1 MRKIFTIALLLFFQI
16 TSQFGQADIA
26 EARTY
31 AEGLGVTVTGIV
43 TNDDELGPI
52 RYIQDA
58 SGGIPFYDPAVA
70 DLLNPGDEVTV
81 TGEIGFFNGLIQVVS
96 VVSHTINSTG
106 NPLPTSQVV
115 TPNQLDGT
123 TEAEIVTINNV
134 IFTDAGSGSQFTGNT
149 TFGFMA
155 NGEIAVIY
163 VRTGSPLVGFTIP
176 ETPVNLTG
184 IVSQFNGTYQVLPR
198 GEADL
203 DGNFVDNIKQTNITK
218 TNFDISWE
226 SNFAGSSNLKYG
238 IDPTDLSQEINNAGS
253 TTSHSVS
260 LTGLDAATFYYV
272 QVSTENGMDAAQSA
286 IRVFST
292 ESNSTG
298 EMKIIF
304 NRAVDNSFSTGVD
317 AVYLPGSAIVN
328 EIVGYI
334 DNAQTSVDMCVY
346 NINQLSIVV
355 ALNAAIT
362 RGVIVRY
369 IANSGTTNSALDGSI
384 VPVEFPNLKLNG
396 SALMHNKFMI
406 VDQDSEDDSWVM
418 SGSMN
423 LTSNNI
429 SDDFNNILFI
439 QDQALAKSYTLEFN
453 EMWGGPDQAPNIF
466 SVKVGDQ
473 KTDNTPHNF
482 IIGGDLVESYFSPSD
497 NTTNAISSSLL
508 TAENDIQF
516 AVLSFTM
523 NDMRDALID
532 RNNNGVAVRGL
543 IESINDLGGDFDA
556 LVAAGVNVKAH
567 PETYDIHHK
576 YAIVDANDTSS
587 DPQVVT
593 GSHNWSA
600 GAESSND
607 ENTLIIHSP
616 IVANIFLQE
625 FEARWNGLLESVK
638 GVKSIPGFEAQILPN
653 PVQEIATIQMD
664 LEKSSDVVMTLWTID
679 GQQLQ
684 SRILRKVNGK
694 ELVEINVNNYPSGNY
709 LLTFQ
714 IGNAITAK
722 QMVIQ
727 K

>member
-1 MRKIFTIALLLFFQI
+1 MRKIFVITLLLFFQI
-16 TSQFGQADIA
+16 TSQFAQTDIA
-26 EARTY
+26 DARTY

-58 SGGIPFYDPAVA
+58 TGGIPFYDPTIA
-70 DLLNPGDEVTV
+70 DLLNTGDEVTV
-81 TGEIGFFNGLIQVVS
+81 TGEIGFFNGLKQVVS
-96 VVSHTINSTG
+96 VVDYTINSTG
-106 NPLPTSQVV
+106 NALPASQLV
-115 TPNQLDGT
+115 TPNQLNEN

-134 IFTDAGSGSQFTGNT
+134 VFSDGGGGSQFTGNT
-149 TFGFMA
+149 TFGFTS
-155 NGEIAVIY
+155 NGEAAVIY

-176 ETPVNLTG
+176 QTPINLTG
-184 IVSQFNGTYQVLPR
+184 IVSQYNGTYQVLPR
-198 GEADL
+198 GEADI
-203 DGNFVDNIKQTNITK
+203 DGNFVDNIKQANITK
-218 TNFDISWE
+218 TSFDISWE
-226 SNFAGSSNLKYG
+226 SNFAGSSNLKFG
-238 IDPTDLSQEINNAGS
+238 TDPTNLTQEINNGGS
-253 TTSHSVS
+253 TTFHSIS
-260 LTGLDAATFYYV
+260 LTGLDATTFYYV
-272 QVSTENGMDAAQSA
+272 QVSTENGTNQAQSA
-286 IRVFST
+286 IRIFST

-298 EMKIIF
+298 EMKIFF
-304 NRAVDNSFSTGVD
+304 NRAVDNSVSTGVD
-317 AVYLPGSAIVN
+317 AIYKPGSEIIGEIVN
-328 EIVGYI
+328 LI

-362 RGVIVRY
+362 RGVVVRY
-369 IANSGTTNSALDGSI
+369 IANSGTLNSALDGSI

-406 VDQDSEDDSWVM
+406 IDQDSEDGSWVM

-423 LTSNNI
+423 MTSNNI
-429 SDDFNNILFI
+429 SDDFNNILFV
-439 QDQALAKSYTLEFN
+439 QDQSLAKSYTLEFN
-453 EMWGGPDQAPNIF
+453 EMWGGDGPSPNIF

-497 NTTNAISSSLL
+497 NTTNAIAGSLL
-508 TAENDIQF
+508 TADNDVQF

-523 NDMRDALID
+523 NDMRDALIN
-532 RNNNGVAVRGL
+532 RNNNGVDVRGL
-543 IESINDLGGDFDA
+543 IENINDIGGDYDA

-576 YAIVDANDTSS
+576 YAIIDANDPAS

-600 GAESSND
+600 GAENSND

-625 FEARWNGLLESVK
+625 FEARWDGLLESVK
-638 GVKSIPGFEAQILPN
+638 GVESIPGFDVQILPN
-653 PVQEIATIQMD
+653 PVQNIATIQMD
-664 LEKSSDVVMTLWTID
+664 SEKTNDVVLTLWTID

-694 ELVEINVNNYPSGNY
+694 ELVEIDVNNYPSGNY
-709 LLTFQ
+709 LVTFQ
-714 IGNAITAK
+714 VGNAITAK
-722 QMVIQ
+722 KMVIQ
-727 K
+727 N

>member
-1 MRKIFTIALLLFFQI
+1 MRKIFAITLLLFFQI
-16 TSQFGQADIA
+16 TSSFAQADIA

-58 SGGIPFYDPAVA
+58 TGGIPFYDPDIA

-81 TGEIGFFNGLIQVVS
+81 TGEIGFFNGLKQVVN

-106 NPLPTSQVV
+106 NALPATQLI
-115 TPNQLDGT
+115 TPNQLNDD
-123 TEAEIVTINNV
+123 TEAEIVSINNV
-134 IFTDAGSGSQFTGNT
+134 VFTDGGGGSQFTGNT
-149 TFGFMA
+149 TFGFSA
-155 NGEIAVIY
+155 NGEIAVTY

-184 IVSQFNGTYQVLPR
+184 IVSQFNGIYQILAR
-198 GEADL
+198 GEADI
-203 DGNFVDNIKQTNITK
+203 DGNFVDKIEQTNITK
-218 TNFDISWE
+218 NSFDISWE

-238 IDPTDLSQEINNAGS
+238 TDPTNLSQEINNAGS
-253 TTSHSVS
+253 TLAHSAS
-260 LTGLDAATFYYV
+260 LTGLDPATFYYV
-272 QVSTENGMDAAQSA
+272 QVSTENGADAAQSA
-286 IRVFST
+286 VRVFST

-298 EMKIIF
+298 EMKIYF

-317 AVYLPGSAIVN
+317 AIYKPGAQIIG
-328 EIVGYI
+328 EIVGHI

-346 NINQLSIVV
+346 NINNLSIVV

-369 IANSGTTNSALDGSI
+369 IANSGTLNSALDGSI

-406 VDQDSEDDSWVM
+406 VDQDSEDNSWVM

-439 QDQALAKSYTLEFN
+439 QDQSLAKAYTLEFN
-453 EMWGGPDQAPNIF
+453 EMWGGDGPSPSVF
-466 SVKVGDQ
+466 TVKVGDQ
-473 KTDNTPHNF
+473 KEDNTPHNF

-497 NTTNAISSSLL
+497 NTTNAISGSLL
-508 TAENDIQF
+508 TADNDIQF

-532 RNNNGVAVRGL
+532 RDNNGVAVRGL
-543 IESINDLGGDFDA
+543 IESINDLGGDYDA

-576 YAIVDANDTSS
+576 YAIVDANDPSS

-625 FEARWNGLLESVK
+625 FEARWDGLLESVK
-638 GVKSIPGFEAQILPN
+638 GVKSIPGFEVLILPN
-653 PVQEIATIQMD
+653 PVQDIATIQMD
-664 LEKSSDVVMTLWTID
+664 SERTNDVVLTLWTMD

-684 SRILRKVNGK
+684 SRILRKMNGK

>member
-1 MRKIFTIALLLFFQI
+1 MRKIFTITFLLFFQI
-16 TSQFGQADIA
+16 TSQFAQADIA

-43 TNDDELGPI
+43 TNDDEFGPI

-58 SGGIPFYDPAVA
+58 TGGIPFYDPTIAA
-70 DLLNPGDEVTV
+70 LLNPGDEVTV
-81 TGEIGFFNGLIQVVS
+81 TGEIGFFNGLKQVVS

-106 NPLPTSQVV
+106 NPLPTPQVI
-115 TPNQLDGT
+115 TPNQLSED
-123 TEAEIVTINNV
+123 TEAELVTINNV
-134 IFTDAGSGSQFTGNT
+134 VFTDGGGGAQFTGNT
-149 TFGFMA
+149 TFGFTA
-155 NGEIAVIY
+155 NGEAAVIY
-163 VRTGSPLVGFTIP
+163 VRTGNPLVGFTIP
-176 ETPVNLTG
+176 ETPINLTG

-198 GEADL
+198 TEADF

-218 TNFDISWE
+218 NSFDISWE

-238 IDPTDLSQEINNAGS
+238 TDPMNLTQEINNGGS
-253 TTSHSVS
+253 TTTHSVS
-260 LTGLDAATFYYV
+260 LTGLNAATFYYV
-272 QVSTENGMDAAQSA
+272 QVSTENGTDEAQSA
-286 IRVFST
+286 VRVFST

-317 AVYLPGSAIVN
+317 AVYQPGSAIID
-328 EIVGYI
+328 EIVSYI

-362 RGVIVRY
+362 RGVTVRY
-369 IANSGTTNSALDGSI
+369 IANSGTLNSALDGSI

-406 VDQDSEDDSWVM
+406 VDQDSENDSWVM

-423 LTSNNI
+423 MTSNNI

-439 QDQALAKSYTLEFN
+439 QDQSLAKAYTLEFN
-453 EMWGGPDQAPNIF
+453 EMWGGDGPDPNIF
-466 SVKVGDQ
+466 SVKIGDQ
-473 KTDNTPHNF
+473 KADNTPHNF

-497 NTTNAISSSLL
+497 NTTNAISGSLL
-508 TAENDIQF
+508 TADNDIQF

-532 RNNNGVAVRGL
+532 RDNNGVAVRGL
-543 IESINDLGGDFDA
+543 IENINDIGGDFDA

-567 PETYDIHHK
+567 PEQYDIHHK
-576 YAIVDANDTSS
+576 YAIVDANDPSS

-616 IVANIFLQE
+616 TVANIFLQE
-625 FEARWNGLLESVK
+625 FEARWDGLLESVK
-638 GVKSIPGFEAQILPN
+638 GVKSIPGFEAKILPN
-653 PVQEIATIQMD
+653 PVQDIATIQMD
-664 LEKSSDVVMTLWTID
+664 SEKTNDVVMTLWTID

-684 SRILRKVNGK
+684 SRILRKMNGK
-694 ELVEINVNNYPSGNY
+694 ELVEINVNSYPNGNY
-709 LLTFQ
+709 ILSFQ

-722 QMVIQ
+722 QMIIQ

>member
-1 MRKIFTIALLLFFQI
+1 MRKIFVITLLLFFQI
-16 TSQFGQADIA
+16 TSQFAQTDIA
-26 EARTY
+26 DARTY

-58 SGGIPFYDPAVA
+58 TGGIPFYDPTIA
-70 DLLNPGDEVTV
+70 DLLNTGDEVTV
-81 TGEIGFFNGLIQVVS
+81 TGEIGFFNGLKQVVS
-96 VVSHTINSTG
+96 VVDYTINSTG
-106 NPLPTSQVV
+106 NALPASQLV
-115 TPNQLDGT
+115 TPNQLNEN

-134 IFTDAGSGSQFTGNT
+134 VFSDGGGGSQFTGNT
-149 TFGFMA
+149 TFGFTS
-155 NGEIAVIY
+155 NGEAAVIY

-176 ETPVNLTG
+176 QTPINLTG
-184 IVSQFNGTYQVLPR
+184 IVSQYNGTYQVLPR
-198 GEADL
+198 GEADI
-203 DGNFVDNIKQTNITK
+203 DGNFVDNIKQANITK
-218 TNFDISWE
+218 TSFDISWE
-226 SNFAGSSNLKYG
+226 SNFAGSSNLKFG
-238 IDPTDLSQEINNAGS
+238 TDPTNLTQEINNGGS
-253 TTSHSVS
+253 TTFHSIS
-260 LTGLDAATFYYV
+260 LTGLDATTFYYV
-272 QVSTENGMDAAQSA
+272 QVSTENGTNQAQSA
-286 IRVFST
+286 IRIFST

-298 EMKIIF
+298 EMKIFF
-304 NRAVDNSFSTGVD
+304 NRAVDNSVSTGVD
-317 AVYLPGSAIVN
+317 AIYKPGSEIIGEIVN
-328 EIVGYI
+328 LI

-362 RGVIVRY
+362 RGVVVRY
-369 IANSGTTNSALDGSI
+369 IANSGTLNSALDGSI

-406 VDQDSEDDSWVM
+406 IDQDSEDGSWVM

-423 LTSNNI
+423 MTSNNI
-429 SDDFNNILFI
+429 SDDFNNILFV
-439 QDQALAKSYTLEFN
+439 QDQSLAKSYTLEFN
-453 EMWGGPDQAPNIF
+453 EMWGGDGPSPNIF

-497 NTTNAISSSLL
+497 NTTNAIAGSLL
-508 TAENDIQF
+508 TADNDVQF

-523 NDMRDALID
+523 NDMRDALIN
-532 RNNNGVAVRGL
+532 RNNNGVDVRGL
-543 IESINDLGGDFDA
+543 IENINDIGGDYDA

-576 YAIVDANDTSS
+576 YAIIDANDPAS

-600 GAESSND
+600 GAENSND

-625 FEARWNGLLESVK
+625 FEARWDGLLERVK
-638 GVKSIPGFEAQILPN
+638 GVESIPGFDVQILPN
-653 PVQEIATIQMD
+653 PVQNIATIQMD
-664 LEKSSDVVMTLWTID
+664 SEKTNDVVLTLWTID

-694 ELVEINVNNYPSGNY
+694 ELVEIDVNNYPSGNY
-709 LLTFQ
+709 LVTFQ
-714 IGNAITAK
+714 VGNAITAK

-727 K
+727 N

>member
-1 MRKIFTIALLLFFQI
+1 MRKIFVITLLLFFQI
-16 TSQFGQADIA
+16 TSQFAQTDIA
-26 EARTY
+26 DARTY

-58 SGGIPFYDPAVA
+58 TGGIPFYDPTIA
-70 DLLNPGDEVTV
+70 DLLNTGDEVTV
-81 TGEIGFFNGLIQVVS
+81 IGEIGFFNGLKQVVS
-96 VVSHTINSTG
+96 VVDYTINSTG
-106 NPLPTSQVV
+106 NALPASQLV
-115 TPNQLDGT
+115 TPNQLNEN

-134 IFTDAGSGSQFTGNT
+134 VFSDGGGGSQFTGNT
-149 TFGFMA
+149 TFGFTS
-155 NGEIAVIY
+155 NGEAAVIY

-176 ETPVNLTG
+176 QTPINLTG
-184 IVSQFNGTYQVLPR
+184 IVSQYNGTYQVLPR
-198 GEADL
+198 GEADI
-203 DGNFVDNIKQTNITK
+203 DGNFVDNIKQANITK
-218 TNFDISWE
+218 TSFDISWE
-226 SNFAGSSNLKYG
+226 SNFAGSSNLKFG
-238 IDPTDLSQEINNAGS
+238 TDPTNLTQEINNGGS
-253 TTSHSVS
+253 TTFHSIS
-260 LTGLDAATFYYV
+260 LTGLDATTFYYV
-272 QVSTENGMDAAQSA
+272 QVSTENGTNQAQSA
-286 IRVFST
+286 IRIFST

-298 EMKIIF
+298 EMKIFF
-304 NRAVDNSFSTGVD
+304 NRAVDNSVSTGVD
-317 AVYLPGSAIVN
+317 AIYKPGSEIIGEIVN
-328 EIVGYI
+328 LI

-362 RGVIVRY
+362 RGVVVRY
-369 IANSGTTNSALDGSI
+369 IANSGTLNSALDGSI

-406 VDQDSEDDSWVM
+406 IDQDSEDGSWVM

-423 LTSNNI
+423 MTSNNI
-429 SDDFNNILFI
+429 SDDFNNILFV
-439 QDQALAKSYTLEFN
+439 QDQSLAKSYTLEFN
-453 EMWGGPDQAPNIF
+453 EMWGGDGPSPNIF

-497 NTTNAISSSLL
+497 NTTNAIAGSLL
-508 TAENDIQF
+508 TADNDVQF

-523 NDMRDALID
+523 NDMRDALIN
-532 RNNNGVAVRGL
+532 RNNNGVDVRGL
-543 IESINDLGGDFDA
+543 IENINDIGGDYDV

-576 YAIVDANDTSS
+576 YAIIDANDPAS

-600 GAESSND
+600 GAENSND

-625 FEARWNGLLESVK
+625 FEARWDGLLESVK
-638 GVKSIPGFEAQILPN
+638 GVESIPGFDVQILPN
-653 PVQEIATIQMD
+653 PVQNIATIQMD
-664 LEKSSDVVMTLWTID
+664 SEKTNDVVLTLWTID

-694 ELVEINVNNYPSGNY
+694 ELVEIDVNNYPSGNY
-709 LLTFQ
+709 LVTFQ
-714 IGNAITAK
+714 VGNAITAK

-727 K
+727 N

>member
-1 MRKIFTIALLLFFQI
+1 M
-16 TSQFGQADIA
+16 
-26 EARTY
+26 
-31 AEGLGVTVTGIV
+31 
-43 TNDDELGPI
+43 PI
-52 RYIQDA
+52 
-58 SGGIPFYDPAVA
+58 
-70 DLLNPGDEVTV
+70 
-81 TGEIGFFNGLIQVVS
+81 
-96 VVSHTINSTG
+96 
-106 NPLPTSQVV
+106 
-115 TPNQLDGT
+115 
-123 TEAEIVTINNV
+123 
-134 IFTDAGSGSQFTGNT
+134 
-149 TFGFMA
+149 
-155 NGEIAVIY
+155 
-163 VRTGSPLVGFTIP
+163 
-176 ETPVNLTG
+176 
-184 IVSQFNGTYQVLPR
+184 
-198 GEADL
+198 
-203 DGNFVDNIKQTNITK
+203 
-218 TNFDISWE
+218 
-226 SNFAGSSNLKYG
+226 
-238 IDPTDLSQEINNAGS
+238 
-253 TTSHSVS
+253 
-260 LTGLDAATFYYV
+260 
-272 QVSTENGMDAAQSA
+272 
-286 IRVFST
+286 
-292 ESNSTG
+292 
-298 EMKIIF
+298 
-304 NRAVDNSFSTGVD
+304 
-317 AVYLPGSAIVN
+317 
-328 EIVGYI
+328 
-334 DNAQTSVDMCVY
+334 
-346 NINQLSIVV
+346 
-355 ALNAAIT
+355 
-362 RGVIVRY
+362 
-369 IANSGTTNSALDGSI
+369 
-384 VPVEFPNLKLNG
+384 EFPNLKLNG

-406 VDQDSEDDSWVM
+406 VDQDSENDSWVM

-453 EMWGGPDQAPNIF
+453 EMWGGDGPSPSIF
-466 SVKVGDQ
+466 TVKVGDQ
-473 KTDNTPHNF
+473 KADNTPHNF

-497 NTTNAISSSLL
+497 NTTNAIAGSLL
-508 TAENDIQF
+508 TADNDIQF

-576 YAIVDANDTSS
+576 YAIVDANDPSS

-625 FEARWNGLLESVK
+625 FEARWDGLLESVK
-638 GVKSIPGFEAQILPN
+638 GVKSIPGFEVLILPN
-653 PVQEIATIQMD
+653 PVQDIATIQMD
-664 LEKSSDVVMTLWTID
+664 SERTNDVVLTLWTMD

-684 SRILRKVNGK
+684 SRILRKMNGK

>member
-1 MRKIFTIALLLFFQI
+1 MRKIFVITLLLFFQI
-16 TSQFGQADIA
+16 TSQFAQTDIA
-26 EARTY
+26 DARTY

-58 SGGIPFYDPAVA
+58 TGGIPFYDPTIA
-70 DLLNPGDEVTV
+70 DLLNTGDEVTV
-81 TGEIGFFNGLIQVVS
+81 IGEIGFFNGLKQVVS
-96 VVSHTINSTG
+96 VVDYTINSTG
-106 NPLPTSQVV
+106 NALPASQLV
-115 TPNQLDGT
+115 TPNQLNEN

-134 IFTDAGSGSQFTGNT
+134 VFSDGGGGSQFTGNT
-149 TFGFMA
+149 TFGFTS
-155 NGEIAVIY
+155 NGEAAVIY

-176 ETPVNLTG
+176 QTPINLTG
-184 IVSQFNGTYQVLPR
+184 IVSQYNGTYQVLPR
-198 GEADL
+198 GEADI
-203 DGNFVDNIKQTNITK
+203 DGNFVDNIKQANITK
-218 TNFDISWE
+218 TSFDISWE
-226 SNFAGSSNLKYG
+226 SNFAGSSNLKFG
-238 IDPTDLSQEINNAGS
+238 TDPTNLTQEINNGGS
-253 TTSHSVS
+253 TTFHSIS
-260 LTGLDAATFYYV
+260 LTGLDATTFYYV
-272 QVSTENGMDAAQSA
+272 QVSTENGTNQAQSA
-286 IRVFST
+286 IRIFST

-298 EMKIIF
+298 EMKIFF
-304 NRAVDNSFSTGVD
+304 NRAVDNSVSTGVD
-317 AVYLPGSAIVN
+317 AIYKPGSEIIGEIVN
-328 EIVGYI
+328 LI

-362 RGVIVRY
+362 RGVVVRY
-369 IANSGTTNSALDGSI
+369 IANSGTLNSALDGSI

-406 VDQDSEDDSWVM
+406 IDQDSEDGSWVM

-423 LTSNNI
+423 MTSNNI
-429 SDDFNNILFI
+429 SDDFNNILFV
-439 QDQALAKSYTLEFN
+439 QDQSLAKSYTLEFN
-453 EMWGGPDQAPNIF
+453 EMWGGDGPSPNIF

-497 NTTNAISSSLL
+497 NTTNAIAGSLL
-508 TAENDIQF
+508 TADNDVQF

-523 NDMRDALID
+523 NDMRDALIN
-532 RNNNGVAVRGL
+532 RNNNGVDVRGL
-543 IESINDLGGDFDA
+543 IENINDIGGDYDV

-576 YAIVDANDTSS
+576 YAIIDANDPAS

-600 GAESSND
+600 GAENSND

-625 FEARWNGLLESVK
+625 FEARWDGLLESVK
-638 GVKSIPGFEAQILPN
+638 GVESIPGFDVQILPN
-653 PVQEIATIQMD
+653 PVQNIATIQMD
-664 LEKSSDVVMTLWTID
+664 SEKTNDVVLTLWTID

-684 SRILRKVNGK
+684 CRILRKVNGK
-694 ELVEINVNNYPSGNY
+694 ELVEIDVNNYPSGNY
-709 LLTFQ
+709 LVTFQ
-714 IGNAITAK
+714 VGNAITAK

-727 K
+727 N

>member
-1 MRKIFTIALLLFFQI
+1 MRKIFAITLLLFFQI

-31 AEGLGVTVTGIV
+31 AEGFGVTVTGIV
-43 TNDDELGPI
+43 TNDAELGPI

-58 SGGIPFYDPAVA
+58 SAGIPFYDPAIA

-106 NPLPTSQVV
+106 NPLPTPQVV

-123 TEAEIVTINNV
+123 TEAELVTINNV
-134 IFTDAGSGSQFTGNT
+134 VFTDGGSGSQFTGNT
-149 TFGFMA
+149 TFGFTS
-155 NGEIAVIY
+155 NGEAAVIY

-176 ETPVNLTG
+176 ETPINLTG
-184 IVSQFNGTYQVLPR
+184 IVSQFNGTYQVLAR
-198 GEADL
+198 TEADF
-203 DGNFVDNIKQTNITK
+203 DGKFIDNIKQTNIT
-218 TNFDISWE
+218 TSGFDISWE

-238 IDPTDLSQEINNAGS
+238 TDPANLTQEINNPGS
-253 TTSHSVS
+253 TTSHAIS
-260 LTGLDAATFYYV
+260 LTGLDATTFYYV
-272 QVSTENGMDAAQSA
+272 QVNTENGIDAAQSA

-298 EMKIIF
+298 EMKIYF

-317 AVYLPGSAIVN
+317 AIYKPGSQIVS
-328 EIVGYI
+328 EIRDYI
-334 DNAQTSVDMCVY
+334 NNAQSTIDVAVY
-346 NINQLSIVV
+346 NINDLSIVV
-355 ALNAAIT
+355 ALNDAVA

-369 IANSGTTNSALDGSI
+369 IANSGTTNSALDESI
-384 VPVEFPNLKLNG
+384 VPVNFPDIRLNG

-406 VDQDSEDDSWVM
+406 VDRDSEDNSWVM

-423 LTSNNI
+423 WTNNNI
-429 SDDFNNILFI
+429 NDDFNNILFI

-453 EMWGGPDQAPNIF
+453 EMWGGDGPTPNIF
-466 SVKVGDQ
+466 SILIGDQ
-473 KTDNTPHNF
+473 KKDNTPHNF

-497 NTTNAISSSLL
+497 NTTNAIAGSLL
-508 TAENDIQF
+508 SAENDIQF

-532 RNNNGVAVRGL
+532 RNNNGVFVRGL
-543 IESINDLGGDFDA
+543 IESINDLGGDYDA

-625 FEARWNGLLESVK
+625 FEARWDGLLESVK
-638 GVKSIPGFEAQILPN
+638 GVKSIPGFEVQILPN
-653 PVQEIATIQMD
+653 PVQDIATIQMD
-664 LEKSSDVVMTLWTID
+664 MEKTNDVVMTLWTMD

-694 ELVEINVNNYPSGNY
+694 EFEEINVAYYPSGNY
-709 LLTFQ
+709 ILSFQ

-722 QMVIQ
+722 QLIIQ

>member
-1 MRKIFTIALLLFFQI
+1 MRKIFTITLLLLFQI

-58 SGGIPFYDPAVA
+58 TGGIPFYDPTIA

-81 TGEIGFFNGLIQVVS
+81 TGEIGFFNGLKQVVS

-106 NPLPTSQVV
+106 NALPAAQVI
-115 TPNQLDGT
+115 TPNQLSED
-123 TEAEIVTINNV
+123 TEAELVTINNV
-134 IFTDAGSGSQFTGNT
+134 VFTDGGGGAQFTGNT
-149 TFGFMA
+149 TFGFTA
-155 NGEIAVIY
+155 NGEAAVIY
-163 VRTGSPLVGFTIP
+163 VRTGNPLVGFTIP
-176 ETPVNLTG
+176 ETPINLTG

-198 GEADL
+198 TEADF

-218 TNFDISWE
+218 NSFDISWE

-238 IDPTDLSQEINNAGS
+238 TDPTNLSQEINNAGS
-253 TTSHSVS
+253 TTTHAVS

-272 QVSTENGMDAAQSA
+272 QVSSENGTDEAQSA

-317 AVYLPGSAIVN
+317 AVYQPGAQIID
-328 EIVGYI
+328 EIVSYI

-355 ALNAAIT
+355 ALNAAVT
-362 RGVIVRY
+362 RGVTVRY
-369 IANSGTTNSALDGSI
+369 IANSGTLNSALDGSI

-406 VDQDSEDDSWVM
+406 VDQDSENGSWVM

-423 LTSNNI
+423 MTSNNI

-439 QDQALAKSYTLEFN
+439 QDQSLAKAYTLEFN
-453 EMWGGPDQAPNIF
+453 EMWGGDAPDPNIF

-473 KTDNTPHNF
+473 KADNTPHNF

-497 NTTNAISSSLL
+497 NTTNAISGSLL
-508 TAENDIQF
+508 SAENDIQF

-532 RNNNGVAVRGL
+532 RDNNGVLVRGL
-543 IESINDLGGDFDA
+543 IENINDIGGDFDA
-556 LVAAGVNVKAH
+556 LVAAGVDVKAH
-567 PETYDIHHK
+567 PEQYDIHHK
-576 YAIVDANDTSS
+576 YAIVDANDSSS

-625 FEARWNGLLESVK
+625 FEARWDGLLESVK

-653 PVQEIATIQMD
+653 PVQDIATIQMD
-664 LEKSSDVVMTLWTID
+664 SEKTNDVVMTLWTLN

-684 SRILRKVNGK
+684 SRILRKMNGK

>member
-1 MRKIFTIALLLFFQI
+1 MRKIFAITLLLFFQI
-16 TSQFGQADIA
+16 TSQFAQADIA

-43 TNDDELGPI
+43 TNDDEFGPI

-58 SGGIPFYDPAVA
+58 SAGIPFYDPAIA

-81 TGEIGFFNGLIQVVS
+81 TGEIGFFNGLIQVVN
-96 VVSHTINSTG
+96 VVSHSIISTG
-106 NPLPTSQVV
+106 NPLPTPQVI

-123 TEAEIVTINNV
+123 TEAELVTINNV
-134 IFTDAGSGSQFTGNT
+134 VFTDGGGGSQFTGNT
-149 TFGFMA
+149 TFGFTA
-155 NGEIAVIY
+155 NGEAAVIY
-163 VRTGSPLVGFTIP
+163 VRTGNPLVGFTIP
-176 ETPVNLTG
+176 ETPINLTG
-184 IVSQFNGTYQVLPR
+184 IVSQFNGTYQLLPR
-198 GEADL
+198 GESDF
-203 DGNFVDNIKQTNITK
+203 DGNFVDNIKQTSITK
-218 TNFDISWE
+218 NSFDISWE

-238 IDPTDLSQEINNAGS
+238 TDPTNLSQEINNAGS
-253 TTSHSVS
+253 VTSHSVS
-260 LTGLDAATFYYV
+260 LSGLDAGTFYYV
-272 QVSTENGMDAAQSA
+272 QVSTENGMDEAQSA
-286 IRVFST
+286 VRVYST

-298 EMKIIF
+298 EMKIFF
-304 NRAVDNSFSTGVD
+304 NRAVDNSVSTGVD
-317 AVYLPGSAIVN
+317 AEYKPGGEIIN
-328 EIVGYI
+328 EIVNLI

-362 RGVIVRY
+362 RGVTVRY
-369 IANSGTTNSALDGSI
+369 IANSGTLNSALDGSV

-406 VDQDSEDDSWVM
+406 IDQDSENDSWVM

-423 LTSNNI
+423 MTSNNI
-429 SDDFNNILFI
+429 NDDFNNILFI
-439 QDQALAKSYTLEFN
+439 QDQSLAKAYTLEFN
-453 EMWGGPDQAPNIF
+453 EMWGGDGPSPSIF
-466 SVKVGDQ
+466 SVKIGDQ
-473 KTDNTPHNF
+473 KADNTPHNF

-497 NTTNAISSSLL
+497 NTTNAITNSLL
-508 TAENDIQF
+508 TADNDIQF

-543 IESINDLGGDFDA
+543 IENINDIGGDYDA
-556 LVAAGVNVKAH
+556 LVAAGVDVKAH
-567 PETYDIHHK
+567 PEQYDIHHK

-625 FEARWNGLLESVK
+625 FEARWDGLLESVK
-638 GVKSIPGFEAQILPN
+638 GVKSIPGFEAKILPN

-664 LEKSSDVVMTLWTID
+664 LESTNDVVMTLWTMD

-694 ELVEINVNNYPSGNY
+694 EFEEMNVANYPNGNY
-709 LLTFQ
+709 ILSFQ

-722 QMVIQ
+722 QLVIQ

>member
-1 MRKIFTIALLLFFQI
+1 MRKIFVITLLLFFQI
-16 TSQFGQADIA
+16 TSQFAQTDIA
-26 EARTY
+26 DARTY

-58 SGGIPFYDPAVA
+58 TGGIPFYDPTIA
-70 DLLNPGDEVTV
+70 DLLNTGDEVTV
-81 TGEIGFFNGLIQVVS
+81 TGEIGFFNGLKQVVS
-96 VVSHTINSTG
+96 VVDYTINSTG
-106 NPLPTSQVV
+106 NALPASQLV
-115 TPNQLDGT
+115 TPNQLNEN

-134 IFTDAGSGSQFTGNT
+134 VFSDGGGGSQFTGNT
-149 TFGFMA
+149 TFCFTS
-155 NGEIAVIY
+155 NGEAAELY
-163 VRTGSPLVGFTIP
+163 VRTGSPLVWFTIP
-176 ETPVNLTG
+176 QTPINLTG
-184 IVSQFNGTYQVLPR
+184 IGSQYNGTYQVLPR
-198 GEADL
+198 GEADI
-203 DGNFVDNIKQTNITK
+203 DGNFVDNIKQANITK
-218 TNFDISWE
+218 TSFDISWE
-226 SNFAGSSNLKYG
+226 SNFAGSSNLKFG
-238 IDPTDLSQEINNAGS
+238 TDPTNLTQEINNGGS
-253 TTSHSVS
+253 TTFHSIS
-260 LTGLDAATFYYV
+260 LTGLDATTFYYV
-272 QVSTENGMDAAQSA
+272 QVSTENGTNQAQSA
-286 IRVFST
+286 IRIFST

-298 EMKIIF
+298 EMKIFF
-304 NRAVDNSFSTGVD
+304 NRAVDNSVSTGVD
-317 AVYLPGSAIVN
+317 AIYKPGSEIIGEIVN
-328 EIVGYI
+328 LI

-362 RGVIVRY
+362 RGVVVRY
-369 IANSGTTNSALDGSI
+369 IANSGTLNSALDGSI

-406 VDQDSEDDSWVM
+406 IDQDSEDGSWVM

-423 LTSNNI
+423 MTSNNI
-429 SDDFNNILFI
+429 SDDFNNILFV
-439 QDQALAKSYTLEFN
+439 QDQSLAKSYTLEFN
-453 EMWGGPDQAPNIF
+453 EMWGGDGPSPNIF

-497 NTTNAISSSLL
+497 NTTNAIAGSLL
-508 TAENDIQF
+508 TADNDVQF

-523 NDMRDALID
+523 NDMRDALIN
-532 RNNNGVAVRGL
+532 RNNNGVDVRGL
-543 IESINDLGGDFDA
+543 IENINDIGGDYDA

-576 YAIVDANDTSS
+576 YAIIDANDPAS

-600 GAESSND
+600 GAENSND

-625 FEARWNGLLESVK
+625 FEARWDGLLESVK
-638 GVKSIPGFEAQILPN
+638 GVESIPGFDVQILPN
-653 PVQEIATIQMD
+653 PVQNIATIQMD
-664 LEKSSDVVMTLWTID
+664 SEKTNDVVLTLWTID

-694 ELVEINVNNYPSGNY
+694 ELVEIDVNNYPSGNY
-709 LLTFQ
+709 LVTFQ
-714 IGNAITAK
+714 VGNAITAK

-727 K
+727 N

>member
-1 MRKIFTIALLLFFQI
+1 MRKIFVITLLLFFQI
-16 TSQFGQADIA
+16 TSQFAQTDIA
-26 EARTY
+26 DARTY

-58 SGGIPFYDPAVA
+58 TGGIPFYDPTIA
-70 DLLNPGDEVTV
+70 DLLNTGDEVTV
-81 TGEIGFFNGLIQVVS
+81 TGEIGFFNGLKQVVS
-96 VVSHTINSTG
+96 VVDYTINSTG
-106 NPLPTSQVV
+106 NALPASQLV
-115 TPNQLDGT
+115 TPNQLNEN

-134 IFTDAGSGSQFTGNT
+134 VFSDGGGGSQFTGNT
-149 TFGFMA
+149 TFGFTS
-155 NGEIAVIY
+155 NGEAAVIY

-176 ETPVNLTG
+176 QTPINLTG
-184 IVSQFNGTYQVLPR
+184 IVSQYNGTYQVLPR
-198 GEADL
+198 GEADI
-203 DGNFVDNIKQTNITK
+203 DGNFVDNIKQANITK
-218 TNFDISWE
+218 TSFDISWE
-226 SNFAGSSNLKYG
+226 SNFAGSSNLKFG
-238 IDPTDLSQEINNAGS
+238 TDPTNLTQEINNGGS
-253 TTSHSVS
+253 TTFHSIS
-260 LTGLDAATFYYV
+260 LTGLDATTFYYV
-272 QVSTENGMDAAQSA
+272 QVSTENGTNQAQSA
-286 IRVFST
+286 IRIFST

-298 EMKIIF
+298 EMKIFF
-304 NRAVDNSFSTGVD
+304 NRAVDNSVSTGVD
-317 AVYLPGSAIVN
+317 AIYKPGSEIIGEIVN
-328 EIVGYI
+328 LI

-362 RGVIVRY
+362 RGVVVRY
-369 IANSGTTNSALDGSI
+369 IANSGTLNSALDGSI

-406 VDQDSEDDSWVM
+406 IDQDSEDGSWVM

-423 LTSNNI
+423 MTSNNI
-429 SDDFNNILFI
+429 SDDFNNILFV
-439 QDQALAKSYTLEFN
+439 QDQSLAKSYTLEFN
-453 EMWGGPDQAPNIF
+453 EMWGGDGPSPNIF

-497 NTTNAISSSLL
+497 NTTNAIAGSLL
-508 TAENDIQF
+508 TADNDVQF

-523 NDMRDALID
+523 NDMRDALIN
-532 RNNNGVAVRGL
+532 RNNNGVDVRGL
-543 IESINDLGGDFDA
+543 IENINDIGGDYDA

-576 YAIVDANDTSS
+576 YAIIDANDPAS

-600 GAESSND
+600 GAENSND

-625 FEARWNGLLESVK
+625 FEARWDGLLESVK
-638 GVKSIPGFEAQILPN
+638 GVESIPGFDVQILPN
-653 PVQEIATIQMD
+653 PVQNIATIQMD
-664 LEKSSDVVMTLWTID
+664 SEKTNDVVLTLWTID

-694 ELVEINVNNYPSGNY
+694 ELVEIDVNNYPSGNY
-709 LLTFQ
+709 LVTFQ
-714 IGNAITAK
+714 VRNAITAK

-727 K
+727 N

>member
-1 MRKIFTIALLLFFQI
+1 MRKIFTIILLLFFQI
-16 TSQFGQADIA
+16 ISSFAQADIA
-26 EARTY
+26 DARTY

-58 SGGIPFYDPAVA
+58 TGGIPFYDPTIA

-81 TGEIGFFNGLIQVVS
+81 TGEIGFFNGLKQVVS

-106 NPLPTSQVV
+106 NALPAAQVI
-115 TPNQLDGT
+115 TPNQLNED

-134 IFTDAGSGSQFTGNT
+134 IFTDGGGGSQFTGNT
-149 TFGFMA
+149 TFGFTA
-155 NGEIAVIY
+155 NGEAAVIY

-184 IVSQFNGTYQVLPR
+184 IVSQFNGVFQVLAR
-198 GEADL
+198 GEADI

-218 TNFDISWE
+218 TSFNISWE
-226 SNFAGSSNLKYG
+226 SNFAGNSNLKYG
-238 IDPTDLSQEINNAGS
+238 TDPTNLSQEINNAGS
-253 TTSHSVS
+253 TTSHSIS
-260 LTGLDAATFYYV
+260 LTGLDATTFYYV
-272 QVSTENGMDAAQSA
+272 QVNTENGIDEAQSA

-298 EMKIIF
+298 ETRIYF
-304 NRAVDNSFSTGVD
+304 NRAIDNSFSTGVD
-317 AVYLPGSAIVN
+317 ATYKSGSQIVS
-328 EIVGYI
+328 EIRNYI
-334 DNAQTSVDMCVY
+334 NSAQSTIDVAVY
-346 NINQLSIVV
+346 NINDLSIVV
-355 ALNAAIT
+355 ALNDAVA

-369 IANSGTTNSALDGSI
+369 IADSGTTNSALDESI
-384 VPVEFPNLKLNG
+384 VSVDFPNIRLNS

-406 VDQDSEDDSWVM
+406 VDRDSEDDSWVM

-423 LTSNNI
+423 WTNNNI
-429 SDDFNNILFI
+429 NDDFNNILFI
-439 QDQALAKSYTLEFN
+439 QDQALANSYTLEFN
-453 EMWGGPDQAPNIF
+453 EMWGGDGPTPNIF
-466 SVKVGDQ
+466 SILIGDQ
-473 KTDNTPHNF
+473 KKDNTPHNF

-508 TAENDIQF
+508 TADNDIQF

-556 LVAAGVNVKAH
+556 LVAAGVDVKAH

-576 YAIVDANDTSS
+576 YAIIDANDTSS

-625 FEARWNGLLESVK
+625 FEARFAGLLESVK
-638 GVKSIPGFEAQILPN
+638 GVKSIPGFEVLVLPN

-664 LEKSSDVVMTLWTID
+664 LENTNDVVMTLWTLD

-694 ELVEINVNNYPSGNY
+694 KLVEMNVVNYPNGNY
-709 LLTFQ
+709 VLSFQ
-714 IGNAITAK
+714 VGNAITAK
-722 QMVIQ
+722 QMIIQ

>member
-1 MRKIFTIALLLFFQI
+1 MRKIFAITFLLIFQI
-16 TSQFGQADIA
+16 TSQFAQADIA
-26 EARTY
+26 DARTY

-43 TNDDELGPI
+43 TNDNELGPI

-58 SGGIPFYDPAVA
+58 SGGIPFYDPTIA

-106 NPLPTSQVV
+106 NPLPTPQVV

-123 TEAEIVTINNV
+123 TEAELVTINNV
-134 IFTDAGSGSQFTGNT
+134 EFTDGGGGSQFTGNT
-149 TFGFMA
+149 TFGFTA
-155 NGEIAVIY
+155 NGEAAVIY

-176 ETPVNLTG
+176 ETPINLTG

-198 GEADL
+198 GEADI
-203 DGNFVDNIKQTNITK
+203 DGNFVDNIKQANITK
-218 TNFDISWE
+218 TSFDISWE
-226 SNFAGSSNLKYG
+226 SNFSGSSNLKYG
-238 IDPTDLSQEINNAGS
+238 TDPTDLSQEINNAGL
-253 TTSHSVS
+253 TTSHSIS
-260 LTGLDAATFYYV
+260 LTGLDAGIFYYV
-272 QVSTENGMDAAQSA
+272 QVSTENGMDEAQSA

-298 EMKIIF
+298 EMKIFF
-304 NRAVDNSFSTGVD
+304 NRAVDNSVSTGVD
-317 AVYLPGSAIVN
+317 AEYRTGAQIVN
-328 EIVGYI
+328 EIVSHI

-362 RGVIVRY
+362 RGVVVRY
-369 IANSGTTNSALDGSI
+369 IANSGTLNSALDGSI

-406 VDQDSEDDSWVM
+406 VDQDSENESWVM

-423 LTSNNI
+423 MTSNNI

-439 QDQALAKSYTLEFN
+439 QDQALAKGYTLEFN
-453 EMWGGPDQAPNIF
+453 EMWGGPDQTPNIF

-497 NTTNAISSSLL
+497 NTTNAIAGSLL
-508 TAENDIQF
+508 TADNDVQF

-523 NDMRDALID
+523 NDMRDALIN
-532 RNNNGVAVRGL
+532 RNNNGVDVRGL
-543 IESINDLGGDFDA
+543 IENINDIGGDYDA

-576 YAIVDANDTSS
+576 YAIIDANDPAS

-600 GAESSND
+600 GAENSND

-625 FEARWNGLLESVK
+625 FEARWDGLLESVK
-638 GVKSIPGFEAQILPN
+638 GVESIPGFDVQILPN
-653 PVQEIATIQMD
+653 PVQNIATIQMD
-664 LEKSSDVVMTLWTID
+664 SEKTNDVVLTLWTID

-694 ELVEINVNNYPSGNY
+694 ELVEIDVNNYPSGNY
-709 LLTFQ
+709 LVTFQ
-714 IGNAITAK
+714 VGNAITAK

-727 K
+727 N

>member
-1 MRKIFTIALLLFFQI
+1 MRKIFVITLLLFFQI
-16 TSQFGQADIA
+16 TSQFAQTDIA
-26 EARTY
+26 DARTY

-58 SGGIPFYDPAVA
+58 TGGIPFYDPTIA
-70 DLLNPGDEVTV
+70 DLLNTGDEVTV
-81 TGEIGFFNGLIQVVS
+81 TGEIGFFNGLKQVVS
-96 VVSHTINSTG
+96 VVDYTINSTG
-106 NPLPTSQVV
+106 NALPASQLV
-115 TPNQLDGT
+115 TPNQLNEN

-134 IFTDAGSGSQFTGNT
+134 VFSDGGGGSQFTGNT
-149 TFGFMA
+149 TFGFTS
-155 NGEIAVIY
+155 NGEAAVIY

-176 ETPVNLTG
+176 QTPINLTG
-184 IVSQFNGTYQVLPR
+184 IVSQYNGTYQVLPR
-198 GEADL
+198 GEADI
-203 DGNFVDNIKQTNITK
+203 DGNFVDNIKQANITK
-218 TNFDISWE
+218 TSFDISWE
-226 SNFAGSSNLKYG
+226 SNFAGSSNLKFG
-238 IDPTDLSQEINNAGS
+238 TDPTNLTQEINNGGS
-253 TTSHSVS
+253 TTFHSIS
-260 LTGLDAATFYYV
+260 LTGLDATTFYYV
-272 QVSTENGMDAAQSA
+272 QVSTENGTNQAQSA
-286 IRVFST
+286 IRIFST

-298 EMKIIF
+298 EMKIFF
-304 NRAVDNSFSTGVD
+304 NRAVDNSVSTGVD
-317 AVYLPGSAIVN
+317 AIYKPGSEIIGEIVN
-328 EIVGYI
+328 LI

-362 RGVIVRY
+362 RGVVVRY
-369 IANSGTTNSALDGSI
+369 IANSGTLNSALDGSI

-406 VDQDSEDDSWVM
+406 IDQDSEDGSWVM

-423 LTSNNI
+423 MTSNNI
-429 SDDFNNILFI
+429 SDDFNNILFV
-439 QDQALAKSYTLEFN
+439 QDQSLAKSYTLEFN
-453 EMWGGPDQAPNIF
+453 EMWGGDGPSPNIF

-497 NTTNAISSSLL
+497 NTTNAIAGSLL
-508 TAENDIQF
+508 TADNDVQF

-523 NDMRDALID
+523 NDMRDALIN
-532 RNNNGVAVRGL
+532 RNNNGVDVRGL
-543 IESINDLGGDFDA
+543 IENINDIGGDYDA

-567 PETYDIHHK
+567 PETYDIQHK
-576 YAIVDANDTSS
+576 YAIIDANDPAS

-600 GAESSND
+600 GAENSND

-625 FEARWNGLLESVK
+625 FEARWDGLLESVK
-638 GVKSIPGFEAQILPN
+638 GVESIPGFDVQILPN
-653 PVQEIATIQMD
+653 PVQNIATIQMD
-664 LEKSSDVVMTLWTID
+664 SEKTNDVVLTLWTID

-694 ELVEINVNNYPSGNY
+694 ELVEIDVNNYPSGNY
-709 LLTFQ
+709 LVTFQ
-714 IGNAITAK
+714 VGNAITAK

-727 K
+727 N

>member
-1 MRKIFTIALLLFFQI
+1 MRKIFVITLLLFFQI
-16 TSQFGQADIA
+16 TSQFAQTDIA
-26 EARTY
+26 DARTY

-58 SGGIPFYDPAVA
+58 TGGIPFYDPTIA
-70 DLLNPGDEVTV
+70 DLLNTGDEVTV
-81 TGEIGFFNGLIQVVS
+81 TGEIGFFNGLKQVVS
-96 VVSHTINSTG
+96 VVDYTINSTG
-106 NPLPTSQVV
+106 NALPASQLV
-115 TPNQLDGT
+115 TPNQLNEN

-134 IFTDAGSGSQFTGNT
+134 VFSDGGGGSQFTGNT
-149 TFGFMA
+149 TFGFTS
-155 NGEIAVIY
+155 NGEAAVIY

-176 ETPVNLTG
+176 QTPINLTG
-184 IVSQFNGTYQVLPR
+184 IVSQYNGTYQVLPR
-198 GEADL
+198 GEADI
-203 DGNFVDNIKQTNITK
+203 DGNFVDNIKQANITK
-218 TNFDISWE
+218 TSFDISWE
-226 SNFAGSSNLKYG
+226 SNFAGSSNLKFG
-238 IDPTDLSQEINNAGS
+238 TDPTNLTQEINNGGS
-253 TTSHSVS
+253 TTFHSIS
-260 LTGLDAATFYYV
+260 LTGLDATTFYYV
-272 QVSTENGMDAAQSA
+272 QVSTENGTNQAQSA
-286 IRVFST
+286 IRIFST

-298 EMKIIF
+298 EMKIFF
-304 NRAVDNSFSTGVD
+304 NRAVDNSVSTGVD
-317 AVYLPGSAIVN
+317 AIYKPGSEIIGEIVN
-328 EIVGYI
+328 LI

-362 RGVIVRY
+362 RGVVVRY
-369 IANSGTTNSALDGSI
+369 IANSGTLNSALDGSI

-406 VDQDSEDDSWVM
+406 IDQDSEDGSWVM
-418 SGSMN
+418 SGYMN
-423 LTSNNI
+423 MTSNNI
-429 SDDFNNILFI
+429 SDDFNNILFV
-439 QDQALAKSYTLEFN
+439 QDQSLAKSYTLEFN
-453 EMWGGPDQAPNIF
+453 EMWGGDGPSPNIF

-497 NTTNAISSSLL
+497 NTTNAIAGSLL
-508 TAENDIQF
+508 TADNDVQF

-523 NDMRDALID
+523 NDMRDALIN
-532 RNNNGVAVRGL
+532 RNNNGVDVRGL
-543 IESINDLGGDFDA
+543 IENINDIGGDYDA

-576 YAIVDANDTSS
+576 YAIIDANDPAS

-600 GAESSND
+600 GAENSND

-625 FEARWNGLLESVK
+625 FEARWDGLLESVK
-638 GVKSIPGFEAQILPN
+638 GVESIPGFDVQILPN
-653 PVQEIATIQMD
+653 PVQNIATIQMD
-664 LEKSSDVVMTLWTID
+664 SEKTNDVVLTLWTID

-694 ELVEINVNNYPSGNY
+694 ELVEIDVNNYPSGNY
-709 LLTFQ
+709 LVTFQ
-714 IGNAITAK
+714 VGNAITAK

-727 K
+727 N

>member
-1 MRKIFTIALLLFFQI
+1 MRKIFVITLLLFFQI
-16 TSQFGQADIA
+16 TSQFAQTDIA
-26 EARTY
+26 DARTY

-58 SGGIPFYDPAVA
+58 TGGIPFYDPTIA
-70 DLLNPGDEVTV
+70 DLLNTGDEVTV
-81 TGEIGFFNGLIQVVS
+81 TGEIGFFNGLKQVVS
-96 VVSHTINSTG
+96 VVDYTINSTG
-106 NPLPTSQVV
+106 NALPASQLV
-115 TPNQLDGT
+115 TPNQLNEN

-134 IFTDAGSGSQFTGNT
+134 VFSDGGGGSQFTGNT
-149 TFGFMA
+149 TFGFTS
-155 NGEIAVIY
+155 NGEAAVIY

-176 ETPVNLTG
+176 QTPINLTG
-184 IVSQFNGTYQVLPR
+184 IVSQYNGTYQVLPR
-198 GEADL
+198 GEVDI
-203 DGNFVDNIKQTNITK
+203 DGNFVDNIKQANITK
-218 TNFDISWE
+218 TSFDISWE
-226 SNFAGSSNLKYG
+226 SNFAGSSNLKFG
-238 IDPTDLSQEINNAGS
+238 TDPTNLTQEINNGGS
-253 TTSHSVS
+253 TTFHSIS
-260 LTGLDAATFYYV
+260 LTGLDATTFYYV
-272 QVSTENGMDAAQSA
+272 QVSTENGTNQAQSA
-286 IRVFST
+286 IRIFST

-298 EMKIIF
+298 EMKIFF
-304 NRAVDNSFSTGVD
+304 NRAVDNSVSTGVD
-317 AVYLPGSAIVN
+317 AIYKPGSEIIGEIVN
-328 EIVGYI
+328 LI

-362 RGVIVRY
+362 RGVVVRY
-369 IANSGTTNSALDGSI
+369 IANSGTLNSALDGSI

-406 VDQDSEDDSWVM
+406 IDQDSEDGSWVM

-423 LTSNNI
+423 MTSNNI
-429 SDDFNNILFI
+429 SDDFNNILFV
-439 QDQALAKSYTLEFN
+439 QDQSLAKSYTLEFN
-453 EMWGGPDQAPNIF
+453 EMWGGDGPSPNIF

-497 NTTNAISSSLL
+497 NTTNAIAGSLL
-508 TAENDIQF
+508 TADNDVQF

-523 NDMRDALID
+523 NDMRDALIN
-532 RNNNGVAVRGL
+532 RNNNGVDVRGL
-543 IESINDLGGDFDA
+543 IENINDIGGDYDA

-576 YAIVDANDTSS
+576 YAIIDANDPAS

-600 GAESSND
+600 GAENSND

-625 FEARWNGLLESVK
+625 FEARWDGLLESVK
-638 GVKSIPGFEAQILPN
+638 GVESIPGFDVQILPN
-653 PVQEIATIQMD
+653 PVQNIATIQMD
-664 LEKSSDVVMTLWTID
+664 SEKTNDVVLTLWTID

-694 ELVEINVNNYPSGNY
+694 ELVEIDVNNYPSGNY
-709 LLTFQ
+709 LVTFQ
-714 IGNAITAK
+714 VGNAITAK
-722 QMVIQ
+722 KMVIQ
-727 K
+727 N

>member
-1 MRKIFTIALLLFFQI
+1 MRKIFTITLLLFFQI
-16 TSQFGQADIA
+16 TSSFAQADIA

-31 AEGLGVTVTGIV
+31 AEGLGVMVTGIV

-58 SGGIPFYDPAVA
+58 TGGIPFYDPAIA

-81 TGEIGFFNGLIQVVS
+81 TGEIGFFNGLLQVVS

-106 NPLPTSQVV
+106 NALPTPQVV
-115 TPNQLDGT
+115 TPNQLNAD
-123 TEAEIVTINNV
+123 TEAELVTINNLV
-134 IFTDAGSGSQFTGNT
+134 FTDGGGGSQFTGNT

-155 NGEIAVIY
+155 NGEAAVIY

-198 GEADL
+198 GEADI
-203 DGNFVDNIKQTNITK
+203 DGNFVDNITQTNITK
-218 TNFDISWE
+218 NSFDISWE

-238 IDPTDLSQEINNAGS
+238 TDPTNLSQEINNPGS
-253 TTSHSVS
+253 TSTHSVS
-260 LTGLDAATFYYV
+260 LTGLDATTFYYV
-272 QVSTENGMDAAQSA
+272 QVSTENGTDEAQSA
-286 IRVFST
+286 IRIFST

-298 EMKIIF
+298 EMKIFF

-317 AVYLPGSAIVN
+317 AIYKPGAEIIG
-328 EIVGYI
+328 EIVSYI

-346 NINQLSIVV
+346 NINNLSIVV

-369 IANSGTTNSALDGSI
+369 IANSGTLNSALDGSI
-384 VPVEFPNLKLNG
+384 VPIEFPNLKLNG

-406 VDQDSEDDSWVM
+406 VDQDSENDSWVM

-453 EMWGGPDQAPNIF
+453 EMWGGDGPSPSIF
-466 SVKVGDQ
+466 TVKVGDQ
-473 KTDNTPHNF
+473 KADNTPHNF

-497 NTTNAISSSLL
+497 NTTNAIAGSLL
-508 TAENDIQF
+508 TADNDIQF

-576 YAIVDANDTSS
+576 YAIVDANDPSS

-625 FEARWNGLLESVK
+625 FEARWDGLLESVK
-638 GVKSIPGFEAQILPN
+638 GVKSIPGFEALILPN

-664 LEKSSDVVMTLWTID
+664 SEKTNDVVMTLWTLD

-684 SRILRKVNGK
+684 SRILRKMNGK

>member
-1 MRKIFTIALLLFFQI
+1 MRKIFVITLLLFFQI
-16 TSQFGQADIA
+16 TSQFAQTDIA
-26 EARTY
+26 DARTY

-58 SGGIPFYDPAVA
+58 TGGIPFYDPTIA
-70 DLLNPGDEVTV
+70 DLLNTGDEVTV
-81 TGEIGFFNGLIQVVS
+81 IGEIGFFNGLKQVVS
-96 VVSHTINSTG
+96 VVDYTINSTG
-106 NPLPTSQVV
+106 NALPASQLV
-115 TPNQLDGT
+115 TPNQLNEN

-134 IFTDAGSGSQFTGNT
+134 VFSDGGGGSQFTGNT
-149 TFGFMA
+149 TFGFTS
-155 NGEIAVIY
+155 NGEAAVIY

-176 ETPVNLTG
+176 QTPINLTG
-184 IVSQFNGTYQVLPR
+184 IVSQYNGTYQVLPR
-198 GEADL
+198 GEADI
-203 DGNFVDNIKQTNITK
+203 DGNFVDNIKQANITK
-218 TNFDISWE
+218 TSFDISWE
-226 SNFAGSSNLKYG
+226 SNFAGSSNLKFG
-238 IDPTDLSQEINNAGS
+238 TDPTNLTQEINNGGS
-253 TTSHSVS
+253 TTFHSIS
-260 LTGLDAATFYYV
+260 LTGLDATTFYYV
-272 QVSTENGMDAAQSA
+272 QVSTENGTNQAQSA
-286 IRVFST
+286 IRIFST

-298 EMKIIF
+298 EMKIFF
-304 NRAVDNSFSTGVD
+304 NRAVDNSVSTGVD
-317 AVYLPGSAIVN
+317 AIYKPGSEIIGEIVN
-328 EIVGYI
+328 LI

-362 RGVIVRY
+362 RGVVVRY
-369 IANSGTTNSALDGSI
+369 IANSGTLNSALDGSI

-406 VDQDSEDDSWVM
+406 IDQDSEDGSWVM

-423 LTSNNI
+423 MTSNNI
-429 SDDFNNILFI
+429 SDDFNNILFV
-439 QDQALAKSYTLEFN
+439 QDQSLAKSYTLEFN
-453 EMWGGPDQAPNIF
+453 EMWGGDGPSPNIF

-497 NTTNAISSSLL
+497 NTTNAIAGSLL
-508 TAENDIQF
+508 TADNDVQF

-523 NDMRDALID
+523 NDMRDALIN
-532 RNNNGVAVRGL
+532 RNNNGVDVRGL
-543 IESINDLGGDFDA
+543 IENINDIGGDYDA

-576 YAIVDANDTSS
+576 YAIIDANDPAS

-600 GAESSND
+600 GAENSND

-625 FEARWNGLLESVK
+625 FEARWDGLLESVK
-638 GVKSIPGFEAQILPN
+638 GVESIPGFDVQILPN
-653 PVQEIATIQMD
+653 PVQNIATIQMD
-664 LEKSSDVVMTLWTID
+664 SEKTNDVVLTLWTID

-694 ELVEINVNNYPSGNY
+694 ELVEIDVNNYPSGNY
-709 LLTFQ
+709 LVTFQ
-714 IGNAITAK
+714 VGNAITAK

-727 K
+727 N